1 MEFYTNVTKYGNK
14 LLVRG
19 VKNGNPYK
27 TRLDFS
33 PTLYI
38 KSNKETEWRT
48 LFDEPVSEVKFADI
62 NEAREFLEKYK
73 EVDSFNIYGNANYAH
88 QYISDNYSDDIRWD
102 VEKIKTY
109 SIDIEV
115 GAEYGFPSV
124 SAASEEVLLI
134 TLQNNFTKEITTFGS
149 RPFIGEENVNYI
161 LCSNESH
168 LLKEFVIFWN
178 NVSPD
183 IITGWNVNFFDIPYL
198 VRRIEKVLG
207 NSLAKKLS
215 PWEVVNE
222 RKIHV
227 KGNEEICYDIFGVSI
242 LDYIDLYRKYTYTTQ
257 ESYKLDHI
265 AFVELGENKLVNP
278 EDNFHDFYTNHWDK
292 FVRYNIHD
300 TKLVDRLEDK
310 MKLIELI
317 ITMAYNAK
325 INYEDVFSQVR
336 MWDNL
341 IYNNLRQKK
350 IVIPEKTRS
359 TKTEAFEGAFVKEPI
374 LGLHKWVVSFDLN
387 SLYPHLIMQYNMSPE
402 TITDQKIHGATVE
415 KLLNKDVDTS
425 FAHRQDLTATANGIC
440 YRKDIRGFMP
450 ELMEQ
455 MYNNRSKFKKQM
467 LKIEQEYQNDKSK
480 THLLKEISRLQNLQ
494 MAMKIALNSAYGAIG
509 NQYFRYFDV
518 RIAEG
523 ITTSGQLSIRWMAN
537 EFNRYMNNVLKP
549 TEDKDYVIAIDTDS
563 IYLSLEEL
571 VERTCAGKT
580 DDQKIKY
587 MDRICEDI
595 FQPFIDTTYT
605 NLAKYMN
612 AYSQKMQMK
621 REVLADTAIWVA
633 KKRYI
638 LNVHNSEGVQYAQ
651 PKLKVSGL
659 EMVKSSTPQVIRT
672 KMKDVLKVIL
682 AGNEKNLQKYIV
694 EFLNDFKKLSV
705 EQIAFPRGM
714 NGLKDYGSSTTI
726 YKKGTPIHVRGALL
740 FNHLLKQHK
749 LEKKY
754 SPIRDGDKIKFVYL
768 KTPNTIQENI
778 IAFAGELPAEFNLH
792 KYIDY
797 DFMFEKVF
805 LDQLETLIQPIGWS
819 IEEKS
824 NLEEFFG

>member
-1 MEFYTNVTKYGNK
+1 
-14 LLVRG
+14 
-19 VKNGNPYK
+19 
-27 TRLDFS
+27 
-33 PTLYI
+33 
-38 KSNKETEWRT
+38 
-48 LFDEPVSEVKFADI
+48 
-62 NEAREFLEKYK
+62 
-73 EVDSFNIYGNANYAH
+73 
-88 QYISDNYSDDIRWD
+88 
-102 VEKIKTY
+102 
-109 SIDIEV
+109 
-115 GAEYGFPSV
+115 
-124 SAASEEVLLI
+124 
-134 TLQNNFTKEITTFGS
+134 
-149 RPFIGEENVNYI
+149 
-161 LCSNESH
+161 
-168 LLKEFVIFWN
+168 
-178 NVSPD
+178 
-183 IITGWNVNFFDIPYL
+183 
-198 VRRIEKVLG
+198 
-207 NSLAKKLS
+207 
-215 PWEVVNE
+215 
-222 RKIHV
+222 
-227 KGNEEICYDIFGVSI
+227 
-242 LDYIDLYRKYTYTTQ
+242 
-257 ESYKLDHI
+257 
-265 AFVELGENKLVNP
+265 
-278 EDNFHDFYTNHWDK
+278 
-292 FVRYNIHD
+292 
-300 TKLVDRLEDK
+300 
-310 MKLIELI
+310 
-317 ITMAYNAK
+317 
-325 INYEDVFSQVR
+325 
-336 MWDNL
+336 
-341 IYNNLRQKK
+341 
-350 IVIPEKTRS
+350 
-359 TKTEAFEGAFVKEPI
+359 
-374 LGLHKWVVSFDLN
+374 
-387 SLYPHLIMQYNMSPE
+387 
-402 TITDQKIHGATVE
+402 
-415 KLLNKDVDTS
+415 
-425 FAHRQDLTATANGIC
+425 
-440 YRKDIRGFMP
+440 
-450 ELMEQ
+450 
-455 MYNNRSKFKKQM
+455 
-467 LKIEQEYQNDKSK
+467 
-480 THLLKEISRLQNLQ
+480 

>member
-62 NEAREFLEKYK
+62 NEAREFLDKYK
-73 EVDSFNIYGNANYAH
+73 EIESFNIYGNANYAH
-88 QYISDNYSDDIRWD
+88 QYISDNYSNDIRWD

-115 GAEYGFPSV
+115 GAEFGFPSV
-124 SAASEEVLLI
+124 AAAAEEVLLI

-278 EDNFHDFYTNHWDK
+278 EDNFHDFYTKHWDK

-310 MKLIELI
+310 MKLIELMQ
-317 ITMAYNAK
+317 TMAYNAK
-325 INYEDVFSQVR
+325 INYEDVYSQVR

-341 IYNNLRQKK
+341 IYNNLRQKN

-359 TKTEAFEGAFVKEPI
+359 TKTEAFEGAFVKEPLI
-374 LGLHKWVVSFDLN
+374 GLHKWVVSFDLN

-415 KLLNKDVDTS
+415 KLLAKDIDTS
-425 FAHRQDLTATANGIC
+425 FAHRQDLTTTANGIC

-580 DDQKIKY
+580 DEQKIKY
-587 MDRICEDI
+587 MDKICEDM
-595 FQPFIDTTYT
+595 FQPFIDTTYQK
-605 NLAKYMN
+605 LAEYMN
-612 AYSQKMQMK
+612 AYSQKMVMK

-672 KMKDVLKVIL
+672 KMKDVLKVVL

-740 FNHLLKQHK
+740 FNHLLKKHN

-754 SPIRDGDKIKFVYL
+754 SPIRDGDKIKFIYL

-805 LDQLETLIQPIGWS
+805 LDQLETLIQSIGWS
-819 IEEKS
+819 IEETS

>member
-27 TRLDFS
+27 ARLDFS

-62 NEAREFLEKYK
+62 NEARDFIEKYK
-73 EVDSFNIYGNANYAH
+73 EIESFNIYGNANYAH
-88 QYISDNYSDDIRWD
+88 QYISDNYSNDIRWD

-115 GAEYGFPSV
+115 GAEFGFPSV
-124 SAASEEVLLI
+124 AAASEEVLLI

-242 LDYIDLYRKYTYTTQ
+242 LDYIDLYRKYTYTAQ

-265 AFVELGENKLVNP
+265 AFVELGEKKLVNP
-278 EDNFHDFYTNHWDK
+278 EDNFHDFYTKHWDK

-359 TKTEAFEGAFVKEPI
+359 TKTEAFEGAFVKEPL

-415 KLLNKDVDTS
+415 KLLKKEVDTS

-440 YRKDIRGFMP
+440 YRKDIRGFIP

-455 MYNNRSKFKKQM
+455 MYVNRSKYKKQM

-549 TEDKDYVIAIDTDS
+549 AEEKDYVIAIDTDS

-580 DDQKIKY
+580 DEQKIKY
-587 MDRICEDI
+587 MDRICEDM

-682 AGNEKNLQKYIV
+682 AGNEKNLQKYITD
-694 EFLNDFKKLSV
+694 FLNDFKKLSV
-705 EQIAFPRGM
+705 EEIAFPRGM

-754 SPIRDGDKIKFVYL
+754 SPIRDGDKIKFIYL

-778 IAFAGELPAEFNLH
+778 IAFAGELPVEFNLH

>member
-161 LCSNESH
+161 LCSNESQ

-580 DDQKIKY
+580 DEQKIKY

-754 SPIRDGDKIKFVYL
+754 SPIRDGDKIKFIYL

-778 IAFAGELPAEFNLH
+778 IAFAGELPEEFNLH

>member
-580 DDQKIKY
+580 DEQKIKY

-754 SPIRDGDKIKFVYL
+754 SPIRDGDKIKFIYL

-778 IAFAGELPAEFNLH
+778 IAFAGELPEEFNLH

>member
-62 NEAREFLEKYK
+62 NEAREFIEKYK
-73 EVDSFNIYGNANYAH
+73 EIESFNIYGNANYAH
-88 QYISDNYSDDIRWD
+88 QYISDNYSNDIRWD

-115 GAEYGFPSV
+115 GAEFGFPSV
-124 SAASEEVLLI
+124 AAASEEVLLI

-183 IITGWNVNFFDIPYL
+183 IITGWHVNFFDIPYL

-242 LDYIDLYRKYTYTTQ
+242 LDYIDLYRKYTYTAQ

-265 AFVELGENKLVNP
+265 AFVELGEKKLVNP
-278 EDNFHDFYTNHWDK
+278 EDNFHDFYTKHWDK

-359 TKTEAFEGAFVKEPI
+359 TKTEAFEGAFVKEPL

-415 KLLNKDVDTS
+415 KLLMKDVDTS
-425 FAHRQDLTATANGIC
+425 FAHRQDLATTANGIC

-455 MYNNRSKFKKQM
+455 MYTNRSKFKKQM

-549 TEDKDYVIAIDTDS
+549 AEEKDYVIAIDTDS

-580 DDQKIKY
+580 DEQKIKY
-587 MDRICEDI
+587 MDRICEDM

-682 AGNEKNLQKYIV
+682 AGNEKNLQKYITD
-694 EFLNDFKKLSV
+694 FLNDFKKLSV
-705 EQIAFPRGM
+705 EEIAFPRGM

-754 SPIRDGDKIKFVYL
+754 SPIRDGDKIKFIYL

-778 IAFAGELPAEFNLH
+778 IAFAGELPVEFNLH

>member
-62 NEAREFLEKYK
+62 NEARDFIEKYK
-73 EVDSFNIYGNANYAH
+73 EIESFNIYGNANYAH
-88 QYISDNYSDDIRWD
+88 QYISDNYSNDIRWD

-115 GAEYGFPSV
+115 GAEFGFPSV
-124 SAASEEVLLI
+124 AAASEEVLLI

-242 LDYIDLYRKYTYTTQ
+242 LDYIDLYRKYTYTAQ

-265 AFVELGENKLVNP
+265 AFVELGEKKLVNP
-278 EDNFHDFYTNHWDK
+278 EDNFHDFYTKHWDK

-359 TKTEAFEGAFVKEPI
+359 TKTEAFEGAFVKEPL

-415 KLLNKDVDTS
+415 KLLTKGVDTS
-425 FAHRQDLTATANGIC
+425 FAHRQDLTTTANGIC

-455 MYNNRSKFKKQM
+455 MYTNRSKFKKQM

-549 TEDKDYVIAIDTDS
+549 AEEKDYVIAIDTDS

-580 DDQKIKY
+580 DEQKIKY
-587 MDRICEDI
+587 MDRICEDM

-682 AGNEKNLQKYIV
+682 AGNEKNLQKYITD
-694 EFLNDFKKLSV
+694 FLNDFKKLSV
-705 EQIAFPRGM
+705 EEIAFPRGM

-754 SPIRDGDKIKFVYL
+754 SPIRDGDKIKFIYL

-778 IAFAGELPAEFNLH
+778 IAFAGELPVEFNLH

>member
-161 LCSNESH
+161 LCSNESQ

-359 TKTEAFEGAFVKEPI
+359 TKTEAFEGAFVKEPL

>member
-62 NEAREFLEKYK
+62 NEARDFIEKYK
-73 EVDSFNIYGNANYAH
+73 EIESFNIYGNANYAH
-88 QYISDNYSDDIRWD
+88 QYISDNYSNDIRWD

-115 GAEYGFPSV
+115 GAEFGFPSV
-124 SAASEEVLLI
+124 AAAAEEVLLI

-278 EDNFHDFYTNHWDK
+278 EDNFHDFYTKHWDK

-310 MKLIELI
+310 MKLIELMQ
-317 ITMAYNAK
+317 TMAYNAK
-325 INYEDVFSQVR
+325 INYEDVYSQVR

-341 IYNNLRQKK
+341 IYNNLRQKN
-350 IVIPEKTRS
+350 IVIPEKSRS
-359 TKTEAFEGAFVKEPI
+359 TKTEAFEGAFVKEPLI
-374 LGLHKWVVSFDLN
+374 GLHKWVVSFDLN

-402 TITDQKIHGATVE
+402 TITDQKIHGSTVE
-415 KLLNKDVDTS
+415 KLLTKSVDTS
-425 FAHRQDLTATANGIC
+425 FAHRQDLATTANGIC

-549 TEDKDYVIAIDTDS
+549 TEEKDYVIAIDTDS

-580 DDQKIKY
+580 DEQKIKY
-587 MDRICEDI
+587 MDKICEDM

-672 KMKDVLKVIL
+672 KMKDVLKVVL

-705 EQIAFPRGM
+705 EEIAFPRGM

-754 SPIRDGDKIKFVYL
+754 SPIRDGDKIKFIYL

-805 LDQLETLIQPIGWS
+805 LDQLETLIQSIGWS
-819 IEEKS
+819 IEETS

>member
-183 IITGWNVNFFDIPYL
+183 IITGWNVNFFDRPYL

-726 YKKGTPIHVRGALL
+726 YNKGTPIHVRGALF

>member
-754 SPIRDGDKIKFVYL
+754 SPIRDGDKIKFIYL

-778 IAFAGELPAEFNLH
+778 IAFAGELPEEFNLH

>member
-62 NEAREFLEKYK
+62 NEAREFIEKYK
-73 EVDSFNIYGNANYAH
+73 EIESFNIYGNANYAH
-88 QYISDNYSDDIRWD
+88 QYISDNYSNDIRWD

-115 GAEYGFPSV
+115 GAEFGFPSV
-124 SAASEEVLLI
+124 AAASEEVLLI

-242 LDYIDLYRKYTYTTQ
+242 LDYIDLYRKYTYTAQ

-265 AFVELGENKLVNP
+265 AFVELGEKKLVNP
-278 EDNFHDFYTNHWDK
+278 EDNFHDFYTKHWDK

-359 TKTEAFEGAFVKEPI
+359 TKTEAFEGAFVKEPL

-415 KLLNKDVDTS
+415 KLLMKDVDTS
-425 FAHRQDLTATANGIC
+425 FAHRQDLAATANGIC

-455 MYNNRSKFKKQM
+455 MYVNRSKYKKQM

-549 TEDKDYVIAIDTDS
+549 AEEKDYVIAIDTDS

-580 DDQKIKY
+580 DEQKIKY
-587 MDRICEDI
+587 MDRICEDM

-659 EMVKSSTPQVIRT
+659 EMVKSSTPQVIRN

-682 AGNEKNLQKYIV
+682 AGNEKNLQKYITD
-694 EFLNDFKKLSV
+694 FLNDFKKLSV
-705 EQIAFPRGM
+705 EEIAFPRGM

-754 SPIRDGDKIKFVYL
+754 SPIRDGDKIKFIYL

-778 IAFAGELPAEFNLH
+778 IAFAGELPVEFNLH

>member
-62 NEAREFLEKYK
+62 NEAREFIEKYK
-73 EVDSFNIYGNANYAH
+73 EIESFNIYGNANYAH
-88 QYISDNYSDDIRWD
+88 QYISDNYSNDIRWD

-115 GAEYGFPSV
+115 GAEFGFPSV
-124 SAASEEVLLI
+124 AAASEEVLLI

-242 LDYIDLYRKYTYTTQ
+242 LDYIDLYRKYTYTAQ

-265 AFVELGENKLVNP
+265 AFVELGEKKLVNP

-359 TKTEAFEGAFVKEPI
+359 TKTEAFEGAFVKEPL

-415 KLLNKDVDTS
+415 KLLTKEVDTS

-455 MYNNRSKFKKQM
+455 MYVNRSKYKKQM

-549 TEDKDYVIAIDTDS
+549 AEEKDYVIAIDTDS

-580 DDQKIKY
+580 DEQKIKY
-587 MDRICEDI
+587 MDRICEDM

-682 AGNEKNLQKYIV
+682 AGNEKNLQKYITD
-694 EFLNDFKKLSV
+694 FLNDFKKLSV
-705 EQIAFPRGM
+705 EEIAFPRGM

-754 SPIRDGDKIKFVYL
+754 SPIRDGDKIKFIYL

-778 IAFAGELPAEFNLH
+778 IAFAGELPVEFNLH

>member
-62 NEAREFLEKYK
+62 NEAREFIEKYK
-73 EVDSFNIYGNANYAH
+73 EIESFNIYGNANYAH
-88 QYISDNYSDDIRWD
+88 QYISDNYSNDIRWD

-115 GAEYGFPSV
+115 GAEFGFPSV
-124 SAASEEVLLI
+124 AAASEEVLLI

-242 LDYIDLYRKYTYTTQ
+242 LDYIDLYRKYTYTAQ

-265 AFVELGENKLVNP
+265 AFVELGEKKLVNP
-278 EDNFHDFYTNHWDK
+278 EDNFHDFYTKHWDK

-359 TKTEAFEGAFVKEPI
+359 TKTEAFEGAFVKEPL

-415 KLLNKDVDTS
+415 KLLMKDVDTS
-425 FAHRQDLTATANGIC
+425 FAHRQDLATTANGIC

-455 MYNNRSKFKKQM
+455 MYTNRSKFKKQM

-549 TEDKDYVIAIDTDS
+549 AEEKDYVIAIDTDS

-580 DDQKIKY
+580 DEQKIKY
-587 MDRICEDI
+587 MDRICEDM

-682 AGNEKNLQKYIV
+682 AGNEKNLQKYITD
-694 EFLNDFKKLSV
+694 FLNDFKKLSV
-705 EQIAFPRGM
+705 EEIAFPRGM

-754 SPIRDGDKIKFVYL
+754 SPIRDGDKIKFIYL

-778 IAFAGELPAEFNLH
+778 IAFAGELPVEFNLH

>member
-359 TKTEAFEGAFVKEPI
+359 TKTEAFEGAFVKEPL

>member
-62 NEAREFLEKYK
+62 NEAREFIEKYK
-73 EVDSFNIYGNANYAH
+73 EIESFNIYGNANYAH
-88 QYISDNYSDDIRWD
+88 QYISDNYSNDIRWD

-115 GAEYGFPSV
+115 GAEFGFPSV
-124 SAASEEVLLI
+124 AAASEEVLLI

-242 LDYIDLYRKYTYTTQ
+242 LDYIDLYRKYTYTAQ

-265 AFVELGENKLVNP
+265 AFVELGEKKLVNP
-278 EDNFHDFYTNHWDK
+278 EDNFHDFYTKHWDK

-359 TKTEAFEGAFVKEPI
+359 TKTEAFEGAFVKEPL

-415 KLLNKDVDTS
+415 KLLMKDVDTS
-425 FAHRQDLTATANGIC
+425 FAHRQDLAATANGIC

-455 MYNNRSKFKKQM
+455 MYTNRSKFKKQM

-549 TEDKDYVIAIDTDS
+549 AEEKDYVIAIDTDS

-580 DDQKIKY
+580 DEQKIKY
-587 MDRICEDI
+587 MDRICEDM

-682 AGNEKNLQKYIV
+682 AGNEKNLQKYITD
-694 EFLNDFKKLSV
+694 FLNDFKKLSV
-705 EQIAFPRGM
+705 EEIAFPRGM
-714 NGLKDYGSSTTI
+714 NGLKEYGSSTTI

-754 SPIRDGDKIKFVYL
+754 SPIRDGDKIKFIYL

-778 IAFAGELPAEFNLH
+778 IAFAGELPVEFNLH

>member
-62 NEAREFLEKYK
+62 NEAREFIEKYK
-73 EVDSFNIYGNANYAH
+73 EIESFNIYGNANYAH
-88 QYISDNYSDDIRWD
+88 QYISDNYSNDIRWD

-115 GAEYGFPSV
+115 GAEFGFPSV
-124 SAASEEVLLI
+124 AAASEEVLLI

-242 LDYIDLYRKYTYTTQ
+242 LDYIDLYRKYTYTAQ

-265 AFVELGENKLVNP
+265 AFVELGEKKLVNP
-278 EDNFHDFYTNHWDK
+278 EDNFHDFYTKHWDK

-359 TKTEAFEGAFVKEPI
+359 TKTEAFEGAFVKEPL

-415 KLLNKDVDTS
+415 KLLMKDVDTS
-425 FAHRQDLTATANGIC
+425 FAHRQDLAATANGIC

-455 MYNNRSKFKKQM
+455 MYVNRSKYKKQM

-549 TEDKDYVIAIDTDS
+549 AEEKDYVIAIDTDS

-580 DDQKIKY
+580 DEQKIKY
-587 MDRICEDI
+587 MDRICEDM

-682 AGNEKNLQKYIV
+682 AGNEKNLQKYITD
-694 EFLNDFKKLSV
+694 FLNDFKKLSV
-705 EQIAFPRGM
+705 EEIAFPRGM

-754 SPIRDGDKIKFVYL
+754 SPIRDGDKIKFIYL

-778 IAFAGELPAEFNLH
+778 IAFAGELPVEFNLH

>member
-359 TKTEAFEGAFVKEPI
+359 TKTEAFEGAFVKEPL

-580 DDQKIKY
+580 DEQKIKY

>member
-62 NEAREFLEKYK
+62 NEAREFLDKYK
-73 EVDSFNIYGNANYAH
+73 EIESFNIYGNANYAH
-88 QYISDNYSDDIRWD
+88 QYISDNYSNDIRWD

-115 GAEYGFPSV
+115 GAEFGFPSV
-124 SAASEEVLLI
+124 AAAAEEVLLI

-278 EDNFHDFYTNHWDK
+278 EDNFHDFYTKHWDK

-310 MKLIELI
+310 MKLIELMQ
-317 ITMAYNAK
+317 TMAYNAK
-325 INYEDVFSQVR
+325 INYEDVYSQVR

-341 IYNNLRQKK
+341 IYNNLRQKN

-359 TKTEAFEGAFVKEPI
+359 TKTEAFEGAFVKEPLI
-374 LGLHKWVVSFDLN
+374 GLHKWVVSFDLN

-415 KLLNKDVDTS
+415 KLLAKDIDTS
-425 FAHRQDLTATANGIC
+425 FAHRQDLTTTANGIC

-563 IYLSLEEL
+563 IYLSLEDL

-580 DDQKIKY
+580 DEQKIKY
-587 MDRICEDI
+587 MDKICEDM
-595 FQPFIDTTYT
+595 FQPFIDTTYQK
-605 NLAKYMN
+605 LAEYMN
-612 AYSQKMQMK
+612 AYSQKMVMK

-672 KMKDVLKVIL
+672 KMKDVLKVVL

-705 EQIAFPRGM
+705 EEIAFPRGM

-740 FNHLLKQHK
+740 FNHLLKKHN

-754 SPIRDGDKIKFVYL
+754 SPIRDGDKIKFIYL

-778 IAFAGELPAEFNLH
+778 IAFAGELPVEFNLH

-805 LDQLETLIQPIGWS
+805 LDQLETLIQSIGWS
-819 IEEKS
+819 IEETS

>member
-62 NEAREFLEKYK
+62 NEARDFIEKYK
-73 EVDSFNIYGNANYAH
+73 EIESFNIYGNANYAH
-88 QYISDNYSDDIRWD
+88 QYISDNYSNDIRWD

-115 GAEYGFPSV
+115 GAEFGFPSV
-124 SAASEEVLLI
+124 AAAAEEVLLI

-278 EDNFHDFYTNHWDK
+278 EDNFHDFYTKHWDK

-359 TKTEAFEGAFVKEPI
+359 TKTEAFEGAFVKEPL

-415 KLLNKDVDTS
+415 KLLTKGVDTS
-425 FAHRQDLTATANGIC
+425 FAHRQDLTTTANGIC

-455 MYNNRSKFKKQM
+455 MYTNRSKFKKQM

-549 TEDKDYVIAIDTDS
+549 TEEKDYVIAIDTDS

-580 DDQKIKY
+580 DEQKIKY
-587 MDRICEDI
+587 MDKICEDM

-694 EFLNDFKKLSV
+694 DFLNDFKQLSV

-754 SPIRDGDKIKFVYL
+754 SPIRDGDKIKFIYL

-778 IAFAGELPAEFNLH
+778 IAFAGELPVEFNLH